1 MKIVQYN
8 KMKKYI
14 NLYNNYEI
22 LGFTDK
28 LYISGKLNY
37 LRTPKC
43 LFKYNLNLF
52 INLNKFINNN
62 YKDIIVLAYK
72 GYLITNNIINNKEF
86 IHNIKLNKLNSLII
100 NIIIYYI
107 WIIINLL
114 KVIIIKL
121 LLVKNYNSL
130 CV

>member
-107 WIIINLL
+107 
-114 KVIIIKL
+114 
-121 LLVKNYNSL
+121 
-130 CV
+130 

>member
-121 LLVKNYNSL
+121 LLVKNYNIL

>member
-43 LFKYNLNLF
+43 LFKYKNTL
-52 INLNKFINNN
+52 KQ
-62 YKDIIVLAYK
+62 IVL
-72 GYLITNNIINNKEF
+72 
-86 IHNIKLNKLNSLII
+86 SLI
-100 NIIIYYI
+100 
-107 WIIINLL
+107 L
-114 KVIIIKL
+114 
-121 LLVKNYNSL
+121 
-130 CV
+130 